1 MNWYRGDGYGW
12 MDGGAML
19 VMGLFWILLVGI
31 GIWLIVR
38 SVAKDKTGPMHETPR
53 QVLDRRFASGEID
66 AEAYKQ
72 ARSLIEGKIP
82 DGGDGI

>member
-19 VMGLFWILLVGI
+19 VMGLFWILLVGL
-31 GIWLIVR
+31 GIWLITR
-38 SVAKDKTGPMHETPR
+38 SMGKEKTVSVQESPR
-53 QVLDRRFASGEID
+53 QVLDRRLASGEID

-72 ARSLIEGKIP
+72 ARKLIEGKEI
-82 DGGDGI
+82 GDAP